1 MKKKYNNKQIIQF
14 QLVIF
19 IEGNVK
25 SKQRMKKCFDR

>member
-19 IEGNVK
+19 IEGNEK
-25 SKQRMKKCFDR
+25 NKQNEEML